1 MSEKSFEFTTSI
13 TPKYIYFLLF
23 KLVLFII
30 YNFFFLLI
38 LERGREEGREREIE
52 ETSMYERNFN
62 PLPPMHGNLGHV
74 P

>member
-13 TPKYIYFLLF
+13 TPKYIFFLF

-30 YNFFFLLI
+30 YNFLKLI
-38 LERGREEGREREIE
+38 LERGREVGKEREIE
-52 ETSMYERNFN
+52 ETSMYERNIN
-62 PLPPMHGNLGHV
+62 PLSPMHGNLGHV